1 MTIEHSIDVRSLR
14 IIEAVAATGNFT
26 HAASELGLTQSAVS
40 QTVAQVEAVI
50 GIKLFDRSTRPMK
63 LTPAGISLSRSAKQ
77 IVADMDKLIAQTR
90 EAALLNRAEIRIGM
104 IDSFS
109 ATVGP
114 HVLNAL
120 VANTNRI
127 LAWSGLAYSHA
138 NGLLNR
144 QVDLIVSSDTSDDMD
159 GLVRTKLHKEQFLI
173 VVPKAAEHKFSKL
186 DLSQCMQEMPF
197 IRFSARSHYGSI
209 IERHLRRRMISAP
222 HYLELD
228 TADVVMAMV
237 ASGLGWAITSPLCL
251 LQGKA
256 FWDDIAVLPLPGPE
270 LSRII
275 YLIYRDGENAD
286 LAEEIYHCSRI
297 ALEQHVL
304 PDLQTKVPWLRAT
317 PNVV

>member
-173 VVPKAAEHKFSKL
+173 VVPKAAEHKFSTL

>member
-14 IIEAVAATGNFT
+14 IIKAVADTGNFT
-26 HAASELGLTQSAVS
+26 HAARQLGLTQSAVS
-40 QTVAQVEAVI
+40 QTVAQVEGVI
-50 GIKLFDRSTRPMK
+50 GIKLLDRSTRPMK

-109 ATVGP
+109 ATAGP
-114 HVLNAL
+114 YVLNAL

-144 QVDLIVSSDTSDDMD
+144 QVDLIISSDTSDDMD
-159 GLVRTKLHKEQFLI
+159 GLVRAPLHKEQFLI
-173 VVPKAAEHKFSKL
+173 VVPKAAQRKFSTL

-209 IERHLRRRMISAP
+209 IERHLRRRMVSAP

-256 FWDDIAVLPLPGPE
+256 FWDDVAVLPLPGPE
-270 LSRII
+270 LSRTI
-275 YLIYRDGENAD
+275 YMIHREGENAD

-297 ALEQHVL
+297 ALEQHIL
-304 PDLQTKVPWLRAT
+304 PDLQKKVPWLRAT
-317 PNVV
+317 YNVV